1 MLRKIC
7 VFCGGRK
14 GKNPAIE
21 RVVQQVGKMLAQQEL
36 SIVFGGSNRGL
47 MGVVTDAALAHG
59 GKVIGV
65 LPDVLEGIETEHP
78 NITKLIR
85 TPCLATRKQKM
96 MDIADAFLILPG
108 GYGTLDELYEIL
120 VLRKIKTN
128 FKPIFI
134 LNHQGF
140 WNYTILQ
147 IQRLVQE
154 GFVSAEEQ
162 TIFTIV
168 KNTQELAASIE
179 KINQKAVQIA

>member
-47 MGVVTDAALAHG
+47 MGVVTDAALAYG

-85 TPCLATRKQKM
+85 PNIK
-96 MDIADAFLILPG
+96 
-108 GYGTLDELYEIL
+108 L
-120 VLRKIKTN
+120 VSMGKL
-128 FKPIFI
+128 
-134 LNHQGF
+134 QG
-140 WNYTILQ
+140 
-147 IQRLVQE
+147 
-154 GFVSAEEQ
+154 
-162 TIFTIV
+162 
-168 KNTQELAASIE
+168 
-179 KINQKAVQIA
+179 